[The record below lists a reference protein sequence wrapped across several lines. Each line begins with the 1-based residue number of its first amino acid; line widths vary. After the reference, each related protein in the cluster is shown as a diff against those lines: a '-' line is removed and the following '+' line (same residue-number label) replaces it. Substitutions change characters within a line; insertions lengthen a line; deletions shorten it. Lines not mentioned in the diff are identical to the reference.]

1 MKYQPPGVSPVV
13 REVWMMCTREGN
25 GIPLKSSVLTQSP
38 RLSKKCAENVLEDE
52 GWTGK
57 AQARQGPKHRP
68 P

>member
-1 MKYQPPGVSPVV
+1 MKYQPPGASPVV
-13 REVWMMCTREGN
+13 RKVWMMCTREGN

-38 RLSKKCAENVLEDE
+38 RLSHCTENVLEGE

-57 AQARQGPKHRP
+57 AQTHQRPKHRP